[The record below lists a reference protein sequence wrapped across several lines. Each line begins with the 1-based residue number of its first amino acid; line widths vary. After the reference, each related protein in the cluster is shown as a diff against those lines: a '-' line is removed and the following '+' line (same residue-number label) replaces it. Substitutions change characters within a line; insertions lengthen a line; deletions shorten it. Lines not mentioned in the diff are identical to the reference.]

1 MQGIDPAML
10 QQLMGGQAGG
20 MGGPPPPLAKFKAG
34 RCDFKEKD
42 GGPTLTITPS
52 KRKGLIMCTKDESGM
67 THFQWKDRESNSVV
81 EDVIVMPRWE
91 ADAAGFPHFDESNCL
106 LAQRGRT
113 VAICRPRVS
122 GLSFEHLFG

>member
-10 QQLMGGQAGG
+10 QQLMGGQMGG

-67 THFQWKDRESNSVV
+67 THFQWKDRENNSVV
-81 EDVIVMPRWE
+81 EDVIVMPGEWVFE
-91 ADAAGFPHFDESNCL
+91 KIETGL
-106 LAQRGRT
+106 LK
-113 VAICRPRVS
+113 VELPCIYMK
-122 GLSFEHLFG
+122 GLLT